1 MASQLCTGLLLCLS
15 LLFDVVLTSL
25 NDFQLRHVGDYPS
38 VFSCGKVVTSFTGFN
53 FSMNL
58 FCLTKGLRFVSIDCS
73 FTHSIELCCKTRNDN
88 DVLSSRENSFI
99 LVVRI
104 FPFNGFKR
112 RNQHFDHFQ
121 QLSDYYR
128 SCRKQRNIQRTI
140 HVLIFL

>member
-15 LLFDVVLTSL
+15 LLFDVVLTFL
-25 NDFQLRHVGDYPS
+25 NDFELRHVGDYPS
-38 VFSCGKVVTSFTGFN
+38 VFSCGKVVTSFTGFD

-58 FCLTKGLRFVSIDCS
+58 FCLTKELGFVSIDCS
-73 FTHSIELCCKTRNDN
+73 FTHSIELCCKTRNDCN
-88 DVLSSRENSFI
+88 VLSSRENSFSEN
-99 LVVRI
+99 

-128 SCRKQRNIQRTI
+128 SCQK
-140 HVLIFL
+140 